1 MTKYF
6 MGISALHHD
15 SCACIITD
23 TGDIVNVSQEERRT
37 NIKNNKAWPQKSI
50 DWCIKDAQLQGHDVS
65 SENLT
70 VGYYEKPW
78 LKFSRRIYQNPKDF
92 KKYFKEAASV
102 SFLLAKNAKIVTHHK
117 AHAIAGCATAPFSEG
132 IYLTVDAIGE
142 WETTTW
148 GTFDHNKG
156 IKQKG
161 NIKYP
166 HSLGLLYSAFTR
178 WLGLKPNEDEYIVM
192 GAAAYGQPTKVAEI
206 WQFIKINKNGTFSL
220 TKNIHRGVEQYLG
233 QEIPPE
239 DWYDWCASIQKVF
252 EEVMSN
258 LIWMLTQK
266 YGNHLNL
273 VLGGGCALNCSNNSR
288 ILREHSI
295 SNIWILPSPGD
306 SGNALGAAAYVA
318 GLSKLNW
325 DTPFLGAD
333 IDLRSNPTSKLIR
346 DVVGRLERGEIVGWI
361 QGREEFGPRAL
372 GHRSLLADPRRAD
385 MKDRVNEIKRR
396 QEFRPFAPA
405 VLEEKAFSYFDIPNN
420 PLNTFLG
427 KSSSRRYMQFVDR
440 VRDPEAL
447 PAITHF
453 DGTARVQTVPKSTD
467 PFRRLLEHWEKTTGC
482 AVLLNTSLNIKGHP
496 ILSERRDAMKMF
508 LDEPMDALVIGNRL
522 YSKTVKM
529 GLSEDGSPTIIADFT
544 DYSDGADKLVAG
556 RF

>member
-15 SCACIITD
+15 SAAALIDSAGNILCI
-23 TGDIVNVSQEERRT
+23 SQEERRT
-37 NIKNNKAWPQKSI
+37 NIKNDKSWPQKSI
-50 DWCIKDAQLQGHDVS
+50 DWCIKDAQLQGHSVTK
-65 SENLT
+65 ENIEY
-70 VGYYEKPW
+70 GYYEFPG
-78 LKFSRRIYQNPKDF
+78 LKFFRRVYANPLNIIH
-92 KKYFKEAASV
+92 YFKEACIPEQKLRNYKALS
-102 SFLLAKNAKIVTHHK
+102 HHK

-142 WETTTW
+142 WNTTTW
-148 GTFDHNKG
+148 GTFDHNTG
-156 IKQKG
+156 IKQEGKI
-161 NIKYP
+161 NYP

-192 GAAAYGQPTKVAEI
+192 GAAAYGEPTKVAEI
-206 WQFIKINKNGTFSL
+206 WKFIKINKDGTFTL

-233 QEIPPE
+233 HDVPVA
-239 DWYDWCASIQKVF
+239 DWYDWCASIQQVC
-252 EEVMSN
+252 EEVM
-258 LIWMLTQK
+258 LGLAGMLYK
-266 YGNHLNL
+266 RYGNANL
-273 VLGGGCALNCSNNSR
+273 VLGGGVALNCVCNTKIQN
-288 ILREHSI
+288 EYFK
-295 SNIWILPSPGD
+295 NIWILPSPGD

-318 GLSKLNW
+318 GLNKLNW
-325 DTPFLGAD
+325 NTPFLGAD
-333 IDLRSNPTSKLIR
+333 IDLQSQPTSKLIR

-385 MKDRVNEIKRR
+385 IKDKVNEIKRR

-405 VLEEKAFSYFDIPNN
+405 VLEEKAFSYFDVKHVPINV
-420 PLNTFLG
+420 FLG
-427 KSSSRRYMQFVDR
+427 RPCTRRYMQFVDR
-440 VRDPEAL
+440 VRDPESL
-447 PAITHF
+447 PAITHV
-453 DGTARVQTVPKSTD
+453 DGTARIQTVPKSTD

-496 ILSERRDAMKMF
+496 ILSDRKDAMKMF

-522 YSKTVKM
+522 YSKTEKM
-529 GLSEDGSPTIIADFT
+529 GLSEDGSPTTIADFK